1 MRLGSIRY
9 QLTYCTTVVAGSSK
23 GRMHYEL
30 IRTDTAVQARLSHTK
45 SAKIESK
52 HVPQHALV
60 NCPLNIFATMMS
72 SSKRIQLS
80 LHYSL
85 EGLLPPVVESI
96 ELQSARYSTSI
107 SAIVP
112 FCHRSICMFA
122 KQDHRLHPGMYGSD
136 PG

>member
-1 MRLGSIRY
+1 MRLSSIRY
-9 QLTYCTTVVAGSSK
+9 QRTYCTTVVAGSSK

-30 IRTDTAVQARLSHTK
+30 IPTYTAVQARLSHTK

-60 NCPLNIFATMMS
+60 NCPFNFFATMMS
-72 SSKRIQLS
+72 SSKRSNQLS

-96 ELQSARYSTSI
+96 ELQSARYSSSVSI
-107 SAIVP
+107 VL